1 MDSGFGIRDTDLFM
15 GFWTRDSGFQLFL
28 VSGFGTC
35 EAMFPSYAEDRI
47 SRSEDEH
54 QCPRHVAHRYT
65 WLLRVVRE
73 FTIVTKWVVAS
84 IAAAAD
90 LVGTTIDAIA
100 LVVGSSSHR
109 CYRSISRCRLAA

>member
-1 MDSGFGIRDTDLFM
+1 MS
-15 GFWTRDSGFQLFL
+15 
-28 VSGFGTC
+28 
-35 EAMFPSYAEDRI
+35 PSYVEDRI
-47 SRSEDEH
+47 ARSEDEH

-73 FTIVTKWVVAS
+73 AATKWVVTLC
-84 IAAAAD
+84 IATAAD
-90 LVGTTIDAIA
+90 FVGTTIDAIA

>member
-1 MDSGFGIRDTDLFM
+1 MS
-15 GFWTRDSGFQLFL
+15 
-28 VSGFGTC
+28 
-35 EAMFPSYAEDRI
+35 PSYVKDRI
-47 SRSEDEH
+47 TRNEEEH

-73 FTIVTKWVVAS
+73 FTAFTKWVVAIAS